1 MEKKVYT
8 TVDGNE
14 AVSYVAYHTNEVIAI
29 YPITPASPMG
39 EWADTWASEGKE
51 NIWGSVPSVVEMQ
64 SEGGAAGAIH
74 GALLAGSLSTTFTA
88 SQGLLLMIPNMFKI
102 AGELIPTVFHVSART
117 VAAQALSIFGDHSDV
132 MATRGTGFALLSS
145 ASVQE
150 AMDFALIAQAA
161 SLESR
166 IPFLHFFDGFRT
178 SHEIS
183 KIELLSKEDLQSMI
197 DDYLVHGFRTHRL
210 SPDQPMIRGTSQNPD
225 VFFQARESVNPYY
238 EACPNIT
245 QMVMDKFA
253 RQVGRSYRL
262 FEYHGDPN
270 AERVLVLMGS
280 GCETVHETVDSL
292 NKRGERVGVIKV
304 RLYRPFD
311 RKRFVESLPQT
322 TRFISVLDRTKEPG
336 SGGEPL
342 YLDCVEA
349 LSEGMNLGW
358 GEFKELPGVVGGRYG
373 LSSKEFTPA
382 MINGVFKNLSLEKPN
397 NHFTVGIHDD
407 VMELSLP
414 YDPNFKTE
422 EKESLRALFFG
433 LASDGSVGAVKNSIK
448 IIGEHTE
455 DFAQGYFL
463 YDSKKAGTTTIS
475 HLRVSSEPIRSTY
488 LLNSANFIGCHHPV
502 FLERYD
508 LLKKIERGGT
518 FLLNTPYDQEEVWEH
533 IPKTVQ
539 EEIKEKKIE
548 FYIIDASKI
557 ASECGLEGRINTV
570 MLTCFFSITEIMKE
584 DETLCAIKKGIQ
596 HSFGKMGKEIV
607 EKNLTAVDRTLDNLK
622 QVKIPERI
630 DSYSEPLP
638 LPYENAPPF
647 VRDVLG
653 KIIAGKGDMLPVS
666 AFPPDGS
673 FPTDTAKWEK
683 RNIAKEI
690 PVWDPQICIQCG
702 KCTLV
707 CPHSAIRIK
716 VYHPKDKRDAPSQFK
731 SAKAR
736 DKEWKDLLYTLQVA
750 PEDCT
755 GCGLCEDVCPVKS
768 SIVKQRK
775 AINLNPQEPLRK
787 VESDNWKY
795 FLTLPEMDRRKIKV
809 TSVRQQQIQQP
820 LFEFSGACTGCGET
834 PYIKLIS
841 QLFGDRALIANA
853 TGCSSIF
860 GGSLPTTPW
869 SKDSQGRGPA
879 WANSLFEDNAEFG
892 LGFRLSVDY
901 QREFATQLLLK
912 MKDNI
917 GVELVQKLLASEQN
931 DEKEIYAQRE
941 RVERLKRKLHEM
953 DSHDVRRLTKLADM
967 LVKKSVWIIGGDG
980 WAYDI
985 GFGGLDHV
993 IASGRDVNLLVLDTE
1008 VYSNTGGQ
1016 MSKSTPRGAVARFA
1030 ALGKNSVKKD
1040 LGLMAMTYGDV
1051 YVASVAMGA
1060 KDDQTLKAFVE
1071 AEAYPGPSLI
1081 IAYSQCIA
1089 HGIED
1094 MRTGMRNQKAAVDSG
1109 QWILYR
1115 YIPKRLGKGENP
1127 LVLDSKPPKIP
1138 LSDYLS
1144 LEKRFNKIDYND
1156 PKEAAEL
1163 FKKAE
1168 RDVKFRWNLFKYL
1181 ASHKVDLA
1189 QGSKRKGKPLNGS
1202 VHWAEGDETS

>member
-1 MEKKVYT
+1 
-8 TVDGNE
+8 
-14 AVSYVAYHTNEVIAI
+14 
-29 YPITPASPMG
+29 
-39 EWADTWASEGKE
+39 
-51 NIWGSVPSVVEMQ
+51 
-64 SEGGAAGAIH
+64 
-74 GALLAGSLSTTFTA
+74 
-88 SQGLLLMIPNMFKI
+88 
-102 AGELIPTVFHVSART
+102 
-117 VAAQALSIFGDHSDV
+117 
-132 MATRGTGFALLSS
+132 
-145 ASVQE
+145 
-150 AMDFALIAQAA
+150 
-161 SLESR
+161 
-166 IPFLHFFDGFRT
+166 
-178 SHEIS
+178 
-183 KIELLSKEDLQSMI
+183 
-197 DDYLVHGFRTHRL
+197 
-210 SPDQPMIRGTSQNPD
+210 
-225 VFFQARESVNPYY
+225 
-238 EACPNIT
+238 
-245 QMVMDKFA
+245 MVMDKFA

-270 AERVLVLMGS
+270 AERVIVLMGS
-280 GCETVHETVDSL
+280 GCETAHETVDFL
-292 NKRGERVGVIKV
+292 NKRGERVGMVKV

-322 TRFISVLDRTKEPG
+322 TRSISVLDRTKEPG

-349 LSEGMNLGW
+349 LSEAMNKGW
-358 GEFKELPGVVGGRYG
+358 GRFKEMPGIVGGRYG

-382 MINGVFKNLSLEKPN
+382 MINAVYENLSHEKPN
-397 NHFTVGIHDD
+397 NHFTIGIHDD

-414 YDPNFKTE
+414 YDPSFRIE

-433 LASDGSVGAVKNSIK
+433 LASDGTVGAVKNSIK

-455 DFAQGYFL
+455 DFVQGYFL

-502 FLERYD
+502 FLERYE
-508 LLKKIERGGT
+508 LLKKIESGGT
-518 FLLNTPYDQEEVWEH
+518 FLLNTPYNPEEVWEH
-533 IPKTVQ
+533 IPRMVQ
-539 EEIKEKKIE
+539 EEIIEKKID

-557 ASECGLEGRINTV
+557 AFDCGLEGRINTV
-570 MLTCFFSITEIMKE
+570 MLTCFFSITEIMNE

-596 HSFGKMGKEIV
+596 KSFGKMGKGIV
-607 EKNLTAVDRTLDNLK
+607 EKNLKAVDMTLDHLK
-622 QVKIPERI
+622 QVKVPERI
-630 DSYSEPLP
+630 GKYSESPLP
-638 LPYENAPPF
+638 PYENAPPF

-653 KIIAGKGDMLPVS
+653 KVIAGKGDMLPVS

-690 PVWDPQICIQCG
+690 PVWDSQICIQCG
-702 KCTLV
+702 KCTFV

-716 VYHPKDKRDAPSQFK
+716 VYNPKDKRDAPSQFK

-775 AINLNPQEPLRK
+775 AINLSPQEPLRK
-787 VESDNWKY
+787 VEKENWKY

-809 TSVRQQQIQQP
+809 TNIRQQQVQQP
-820 LFEFSGACTGCGET
+820 LFEFSGACSGCGET
-834 PYIKLIS
+834 PYVKLIS

-892 LGFRLSVDY
+892 LGFRLSIDY
-901 QREFATQLLLK
+901 QREFATQLILK
-912 MKDNI
+912 LKDNI
-917 GVELVQKLLASEQN
+917 GAELVQKILASEQK

-941 RVERLKRKLHEM
+941 RVEELKRKMHGI
-953 DSHDVRRLTKLADM
+953 DSHDASRLAKLADM

-1016 MSKSTPRGAVARFA
+1016 MSKSTPRGAVARFST
-1030 ALGKNSVKKD
+1030 LGKNSAKKD

-1089 HGIED
+1089 HGIDD

-1115 YIPKRLGKGENP
+1115 YIPKKLEKGENP
-1127 LVLDSKPPKIP
+1127 LVLDSKPPTIP
-1138 LSDYLS
+1138 LSDYLTM
-1144 LEKRFNKIDYND
+1144 ENRFKKLDYND

-1168 RDVKFRWNLFKYL
+1168 RDVKIRWSLFRYL
-1181 ASHKVDLA
+1181 ASHKIDFT
-1189 QGSKRKGKPLNGS
+1189 QGRKGKENI
-1202 VHWAEGDETS
+1202 D